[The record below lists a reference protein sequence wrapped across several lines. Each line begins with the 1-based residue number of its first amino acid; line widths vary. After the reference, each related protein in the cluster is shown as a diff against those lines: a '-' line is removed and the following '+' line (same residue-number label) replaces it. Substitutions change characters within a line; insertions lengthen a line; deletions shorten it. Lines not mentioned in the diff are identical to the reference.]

1 VSGQDAAR
9 PGRLRAFWLPGA
21 LLAAFVAAGAFVLIR
36 ATGPGSVTVEPED
49 VGLPDVRM
57 EGAQLRQFDGDGQ
70 LRYALVSSDIRF
82 FQSEGR
88 AELTAPD
95 LTLYEAD
102 RTAWQAR
109 AERGT
114 LLGLT
119 PGDNREDEVQLRDEV
134 LLQPLEGLERIRL
147 TTSALTL
154 YPDRQYAATD
164 QAVIID
170 SEVGRTTA
178 ARLEGDLQ
186 GGLLKLFN
194 SAERPV
200 QTILLPGQFK

>member
-1 VSGQDAAR
+1 MNAGPGTPANPFSRVWLSGV
-9 PGRLRAFWLPGA
+9 
-21 LLAAFVAAGAFVLIR
+21 LLVAFVATGALVLIR
-36 ATGPGSVTVEPED
+36 VAAPDSDLHREAAAE
-49 VGLPDVRM
+49 PDVRM
-57 EGAQLRQFDGDGQ
+57 ERALLRQFDHDGRLQ
-70 LRYALVSSDIRF
+70 YALTAPEIRF
-82 FQSEGR
+82 FQKERR

-95 LTLYEAD
+95 LTLYDDD
-102 RTAWQAR
+102 RTAWQVR
-109 AERGT
+109 AAQGILRGIEAD
-114 LLGLT
+114 GR
-119 PGDNREDEVQLRDEV
+119 GEDEIDLLDDV

-147 TTSALTL
+147 STSALTL
-154 YPDRQYAATD
+154 YPDRQYATTD

-200 QTILLPGQFK
+200 QTILLPRQFK

>member
-1 VSGQDAAR
+1 VSDRNAPP
-9 PGRLRAFWLPGA
+9 PGPLRTFWLPAA
-21 LLAAFVAAGAFVLIR
+21 LFGVLVAAGAFVLIR
-36 ATGPGSVTVEPED
+36 TVGPGSAVTEADTPGV
-49 VGLPDVRM
+49 PDVRM
-57 EGAQLRQFDGDGQ
+57 EGARLRQFDGDGR

-95 LTLYEAD
+95 LTLFDQD

-109 AERGT
+109 AANGT
-114 LLGLT
+114 LLGLGS
-119 PGDNREDEVQLRDEV
+119 GDDREDEVQLRDDV